1 MNLNLISLGIFHQC
15 LRYDNMAIFLD
26 LSGFSF
32 AITGSLTGPLGK
44 IFGKL
49 RSLASLLIML
59 NHKSPLVMNLN
70 RLRIL

>member
-1 MNLNLISLGIFHQC
+1 
-15 LRYDNMAIFLD
+15 MAIFLD

-32 AITGSLTGPLGK
+32 AINGSLTGPLGK
-44 IFGKL
+44 NFGKL
-49 RSLASLLIML
+49 RSLAGLQIML